1 MSGLLKSELV
11 GTGPQRREQKIFG
24 TGEAPALRRWM
35 LTEMRLRSRC
45 ELHTFPLGTRTSLR
59 LRALERLNST
69 KLRQMPF
76 SGSMGANGDNVGVQ
90 PLDRR
95 MWLESKA

>member
-45 ELHTFPLGTRTSLR
+45 ELHTFPLGTSNIV
-59 LRALERLNST
+59 ALTCPRKTEQHEAAPKCPFLGRWE
-69 KLRQMPF
+69 QM
-76 SGSMGANGDNVGVQ
+76 V
-90 PLDRR
+90 
-95 MWLESKA
+95 

>member
-11 GTGPQRREQKIFG
+11 GPGLNAANRNG
-24 TGEAPALRRWM
+24 TGEASARRCWM

-45 ELHTFPLGTRTSLR
+45 ELHTFPLCTSNIVAHKCPHKTEQHEAAPI
-59 LRALERLNST
+59 AL
-69 KLRQMPF
+69 F
-76 SGSMGANGDNVGVQ
+76 WVAGSKWWQRGVQ

-95 MWLESKA
+95 MAGGWGL